1 MNYERLKELRKHIA
15 KSRRF
20 DYAVWCEVKNY
31 KELYDKGESSGTCP
45 PETLNAK
52 HCGTVGC
59 VAGHAVALLGGPR
72 QRMKTN
78 IWETARKL
86 LRLNM
91 EDAGFLFY
99 GDKGYGMPV
108 IQQLEGA
115 TKKDALKRLDVLIAT
130 QKAK

>member
-20 DYAVWCEVKNY
+20 DYNVFVAPKNY
-31 KELYDKGESSGTCP
+31 KDEDHICIMSPSP
-45 PETLNAK
+45 APATLNENG
-52 HCGTVGC
+52 CGTVGC

-72 QRMKTN
+72 QQMTN
-78 IWETARKL
+78 DVYGTAARL
-86 LRLNM
+86 LDLSGN
-91 EDAGFLFY
+91 DAYFLFY
-99 GDKGYGMPV
+99 GEAGHG
-108 IQQLEGA
+108 LEEIEDLQTA